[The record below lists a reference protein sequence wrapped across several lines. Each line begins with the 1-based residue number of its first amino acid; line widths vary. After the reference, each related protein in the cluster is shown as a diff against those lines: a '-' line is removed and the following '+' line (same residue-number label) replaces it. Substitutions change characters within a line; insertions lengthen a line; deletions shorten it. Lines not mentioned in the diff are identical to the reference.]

1 MAWRGQGG
9 GKRAKGRRGDQDPE
23 LDNTAWLAELEREAA
38 AQADDDEEDWASTL
52 RGRRSPGP
60 TSPPPGASDPAW
72 APSDP
77 APSDW
82 APSDPAPSPSDY
94 RHLGVDPIPAAE
106 DPIPPPPTPIPAPP
120 DPIPAPADPFPAPP
134 DPIPD
139 PDWSWRPSGPDSY
152 GGPTGQADLGPA
164 GPEPYGEPGRTAYPD
179 PDPAAFGEPRRDG
192 GAGTDWDG
200 PAADQDDGGW
210 RSAGVDTPTGTWSP
224 EEPVGREPDYPAL
237 FGELYRRSAA
247 QQDPIWEE
255 APDQPP
261 PEPGQPDP
269 APSAWPFEETTQS
282 WEPSDRSFIW
292 PSDELPSTSAEWDTP
307 PPRSWLDDPDLPP
320 PGAPSAGAQSPP
332 PPRPDPVPPPAP
344 DQTAAWPA
352 PDPHA
357 SLWGDQDP
365 AAQAPPRPDPAA
377 RLSPWDGQPGAGNGV
392 PPSAAGPPPADWAAA
407 IPTDIPAA
415 RRAADASA
423 TRMWR
428 PDAADAEPGV
438 PLGGTRAP
446 AGGRPVGPG
455 GDARTGPV
463 GRGHGGRTA
472 GSPAATADAVP
483 AEEPGEVRRKA
494 PAKARRTRP
503 AAGAR
508 QARAWP
514 RVVAVI
520 SWIVLVMVVCW
531 FYVFPW
537 LERVLPEN
545 F

>member
-38 AQADDDEEDWASTL
+38 AQADDDEEEEEDWASTL

-60 TSPPPGASDPAW
+60 TSPPQGASDPGW

-77 APSDW
+77 APS
-82 APSDPAPSPSDY
+82 PPSDY
-94 RHLGVDPIPAAE
+94 RHLGVDPIP
-106 DPIPPPPTPIPAPP
+106 PPPTPIPSPP
-120 DPIPAPADPFPAPP
+120 DPIPGPADPFPTPP

-139 PDWSWRPSGPDSY
+139 PNWSWQPPGPDTY
-152 GGPTGQADLGPA
+152 GEPVGQTDPGPA
-164 GPEPYGEPGRTAYPD
+164 GPEPYGEPGGTAYPD
-179 PDPAAFGEPRRDG
+179 PDPAPFGEPRRDV

-200 PAADQDDGGW
+200 PAADPGDGAW

-224 EEPVGREPDYPAL
+224 EDPVGREPDYPAL

-255 APDQPP
+255 APGQPL

-307 PPRSWLDDPDLPP
+307 APRSWLDDPDPRP
-320 PGAPSAGAQSPP
+320 PGAPSAGAQAPAPP
-332 PPRPDPVPPPAP
+332 LPDPVPPPAP

-357 SLWGDQDP
+357 SLWPDQDP
-365 AAQAPPRPDPAA
+365 DPQAPLGPGPDPAA
-377 RLSPWDGQPGAGNGV
+377 RSSAWAGHPGTGNGA

-415 RRAADASA
+415 RRAADPSA
-423 TRMWR
+423 TGIWR
-428 PDAADAEPGV
+428 RDAADAEPGV

-446 AGGRPVGPG
+446 A
-455 GDARTGPV
+455 AR
-463 GRGHGGRTA
+463 
-472 GSPAATADAVP
+472 SDAVP

>member
-1 MAWRGQGG
+1 
-9 GKRAKGRRGDQDPE
+9 
-23 LDNTAWLAELEREAA
+23 
-38 AQADDDEEDWASTL
+38 
-52 RGRRSPGP
+52 
-60 TSPPPGASDPAW
+60 
-72 APSDP
+72 
-77 APSDW
+77 
-82 APSDPAPSPSDY
+82 
-94 RHLGVDPIPAAE
+94 
-106 DPIPPPPTPIPAPP
+106 
-120 DPIPAPADPFPAPP
+120 
-134 DPIPD
+134 
-139 PDWSWRPSGPDSY
+139 
-152 GGPTGQADLGPA
+152 
-164 GPEPYGEPGRTAYPD
+164 
-179 PDPAAFGEPRRDG
+179 
-192 GAGTDWDG
+192 
-200 PAADQDDGGW
+200 
-210 RSAGVDTPTGTWSP
+210 VDTPTGTWSP

-247 QQDPIWEE
+247 QQDPIWED
-255 APDQPP
+255 APDQPL

-307 PPRSWLDDPDLPP
+307 PPRSWPDDPGPRP
-320 PGAPSAGAQSPP
+320 PGAPSAGAQAPP
-332 PPRPDPVPPPAP
+332 PPRPDPVSPAP

-357 SLWGDQDP
+357 PLWPDQDP
-365 AAQAPPRPDPAA
+365 DPQAPLWPGPDPRSSVWA
-377 RLSPWDGQPGAGNGV
+377 GQPGAGNGV

-415 RRAADASA
+415 RRAADPSA
-423 TRMWR
+423 TQLWR

-446 AGGRPVGPG
+446 AGGRPAGPG
-455 GDARTGPV
+455 GDARTGPIDRGQ
-463 GRGHGGRTA
+463 GRRTP
-472 GSPAATADAVP
+472 GSPTARADAVP

-494 PAKARRTRP
+494 SAKARRTRP

>member
-38 AQADDDEEDWASTL
+38 AQADDDEEEDWASTL

-60 TSPPPGASDPAW
+60 TSPPPGASGP
-72 APSDP
+72 
-77 APSDW
+77 DW
-82 APSDPAPSPSDY
+82 APSDPDWAPPGPAPSPPSDY
-94 RHLGVDPIPAAE
+94 RHLGVDPIPAPG
-106 DPIPPPPTPIPAPP
+106 DPIPPPPTPIPSPP

-152 GGPTGQADLGPA
+152 GEPAGQADLGPA

-179 PDPAAFGEPRRDG
+179 PDPPPFGEPRRDV

-255 APDQPP
+255 APDQPL

-269 APSAWPFEETTQS
+269 APSSWPFEETTQS

-292 PSDELPSTSAEWDTP
+292 PPDELPSTSAEWDTP
-307 PPRSWLDDPDLPP
+307 APRSWLDDPDPRP
-320 PGAPSAGAQSPP
+320 PGAQAPA

-352 PDPHA
+352 ADPHA
-357 SLWGDQDP
+357 SLWPDQDP
-365 AAQAPPRPDPAA
+365 DPQAPLGPGPEPAA
-377 RLSPWDGQPGAGNGV
+377 RSSAWAGQAGAGNGV
-392 PPSAAGPPPADWAAA
+392 PPSPAGPPPADWAAA

-415 RRAADASA
+415 RRAGDPSATGIWRRDAS
-423 TRMWR
+423 
-428 PDAADAEPGV
+428 DAEPGV

-446 AGGRPVGPG
+446 TARAG
-455 GDARTGPV
+455 
-463 GRGHGGRTA
+463 
-472 GSPAATADAVP
+472 AVP

-494 PAKARRTRP
+494 SAKARRTRP

>member
-1 MAWRGQGG
+1 V
-9 GKRAKGRRGDQDPE
+9 E
-23 LDNTAWLAELEREAA
+23 
-38 AQADDDEEDWASTL
+38 
-52 RGRRSPGP
+52 
-60 TSPPPGASDPAW
+60 
-72 APSDP
+72 
-77 APSDW
+77 
-82 APSDPAPSPSDY
+82 
-94 RHLGVDPIPAAE
+94 
-106 DPIPPPPTPIPAPP
+106 
-120 DPIPAPADPFPAPP
+120 
-134 DPIPD
+134 
-139 PDWSWRPSGPDSY
+139 
-152 GGPTGQADLGPA
+152 
-164 GPEPYGEPGRTAYPD
+164 
-179 PDPAAFGEPRRDG
+179 
-192 GAGTDWDG
+192 AGTDWDG
-200 PAADQDDGGW
+200 PAADQGDGGW
-210 RSAGVDTPTGTWSP
+210 RSAGVDTPTGTWSA

-255 APDQPP
+255 APDQPL

-282 WEPSDRSFIW
+282 WEPNDRSFIR

-307 PPRSWLDDPDLPP
+307 APRSWLDDPDPRP
-320 PGAPSAGAQSPP
+320 PGAPSAGAQAPA

-344 DQTAAWPA
+344 DQTAAWSA
-352 PDPHA
+352 PDLHA
-357 SLWGDQDP
+357 SLWPDQDP
-365 AAQAPPRPDPAA
+365 DPQAPLGPGPDPAA
-377 RLSPWDGQPGAGNGV
+377 RSSAWGSQSGTGNGV

-415 RRAADASA
+415 RRAGDPSA
-423 TRMWR
+423 TGARR
-428 PDAADAEPGV
+428 RNAADAEPGV

-446 AGGRPVGPG
+446 A
-455 GDARTGPV
+455 AR
-463 GRGHGGRTA
+463 
-472 GSPAATADAVP
+472 ADAVP